1 MPDTS
6 LLNDEAEFLY
16 HESCSNCGS
25 KDNLARYSDGHG
37 YCFGCDYYEKGD
49 GELSEEDT
57 SNHKADDDLLGGEYL
72 DLSKRGISEE
82 TCRKFGYRIADFKNQ
97 KVQVADY
104 KTPSGKLVAQKVRF
118 KDKDFTCLGNIKEAG
133 LFGQH
138 LWRDT
143 GKMIVITEG
152 EIDAMTVSQLQGNKW
167 PVVSISNGAG
177 KGKGAKRVAKQ
188 IASQVEWLCQFEKVI
203 LFFDNDEPGQDSAE
217 AVAQILPPGK
227 AYIAKMEDYKDANAA
242 HQDGK
247 GKIVID
253 AIWSAKAYRP
263 DGLVTIGDL
272 HEDLMKPVEWGF
284 SWPFEKLTNLTYG
297 IRRGEIYAFGA
308 GTGVGKTDVMIQ
320 TASHLLVEHG
330 LPVGLFYLEQ
340 SPKETIQRLCGKMK
354 GKLFHLPDGGWEHEE
369 WQDAVQELEGMEK
382 VYLYNHFGQT
392 DWDVIKSRIRYLSS
406 ARDVK
411 DIFLDHLTAL
421 ATAGDQEERIELER
435 IMSEMASLAQELNIT
450 IYFVS
455 HLATPEGKPHE
466 EGGRVMI
473 RHFKGSRA
481 IGFWSH
487 FMFGLERNQ
496 QAEDEDERRTTTLR
510 VLKDRKSGRA
520 TGEVIELCYDQETG
534 LLHEDEIFKDEFESL
549 DKDNDDDE
557 PF

>member
-1 MPDTS
+1 VEETKTS
-6 LLNDEAEFLY
+6 KSKTTSDFL
-16 HESCSNCGS
+16 
-25 KDNLARYSDGHG
+25 
-37 YCFGCDYYEKGD
+37 KGD
-49 GELSEEDT
+49 
-57 SNHKADDDLLGGEYL
+57 YFP
-72 DLSKRGISEE
+72 LSKRGISEE
-82 TCRKFGYRIADFKNQ
+82 TCRKFGYRIADFKGQ

-104 KTPSGKLVAQKVRF
+104 RTPNGELVAQKVRF
-118 KDKDFTCLGNIKEAG
+118 KDKNFTCLGSIKEAG

-138 LWRDT
+138 LWRDS
-143 GKMIVITEG
+143 GKMVVVTEG

-167 PVVSISNGAG
+167 PVVSIPNGAG

-188 IASQVEWLCQFEKVI
+188 IADNIEWLCKFEKVI

-217 AVAQILPPGK
+217 AVAAILPPGK
-227 AYIAKMEDYKDANAA
+227 AHIVKMPEYKDANEA
-242 HQDGK
+242 HQAGDSK
-247 GKIVID
+247 LVID
-253 AIWSAKAYRP
+253 AIWSARTYRP
-263 DGLVTIGDL
+263 DGLVTISDL
-272 HEDLMKPVEWGF
+272 HDDLMKPVEWGL

-320 TASHLLVEHG
+320 TASHLLVEHEV
-330 LPVGLFYLEQ
+330 PVGLFYLEQ
-340 SPKETIQRLCGKMK
+340 SPKETIQRLCGKIK
-354 GKLFHLPDGGWEHEE
+354 GKLFHLPDGGWTHEE
-369 WQDAVQELEGMEK
+369 WEASVKEIEEMEL

-392 DWDVIKSRIRYLSS
+392 DWDVIKSRIRYLAS

-421 ATAGDQEERIELER
+421 ATGGDQDEKVELER
-435 IMSEMASLAQELNIT
+435 IMSEMASLAQELDIT

-455 HLATPEGKPHE
+455 HLATPDGKPHE

-496 QAEDEDERRTTTLR
+496 QADDEDERRTTTFR

-520 TGEVIELCYDQETG
+520 TGEIIELRYDQETG
-534 LLHEDEIFKDEFESL
+534 LLHEEEIFKDEFEPL
-549 DKDNDDDE
+549 DNDPLED
-557 PF
+557 F